1 MIRFQAVLMTTKYS
15 AIVIGAGIGGLTA
28 AIYLARNGFS
38 VQLLEA
44 RSTTGGLASGFTLD
58 DLSFDYGPYILQ
70 DRPGLEWVFQ
80 QLGED
85 LARRFELRK
94 IEDIYTVNFPNGAR
108 VSFYA
113 DLERTASEFEKQ
125 WPGAARKYISFVR
138 HMEEVHHRLW
148 QLAHTANPRPTDL
161 LPAGRWRNARFL
173 LHSLERVLTQTGL
186 PAEIVNA
193 IGIWPHLAG
202 QRLDEAP
209 SPMAFVPALFH
220 TVGSYYPVGG
230 TRRVAEVLTQ
240 IALDAG
246 VQLQLNCK
254 VKKIRTQRNNVTAV
268 ETEAGSDVPAGIV
281 VANHGSIGVYVD
293 LLDQRVKQQ
302 EELEKL
308 PLQSPGVCAYLAV
321 KRKPDP
327 PYLRF
332 NMVSGGEACRLF
344 VSPGVPAPEIQRDG
358 WYPARLL
365 SSMHY
370 DEAEKGTPAQQQY
383 LEKMLSESWWQ
394 PAAGEYRVL
403 TTQIPEQWHSRFN
416 LYRSSMNPAMTGK
429 FMRAGRMPHRSPH
442 FGGLYFAG
450 SSTHPGLGVSF
461 SAISGILAGQC
472 VLEDLGAQAR

>member
-1 MIRFQAVLMTTKYS
+1 MTVQQS

-28 AIYLARNGFS
+28 AIYLARKGFP
-38 VQLLEA
+38 VHVLEG
-44 RSTTGGLASGFTLD
+44 RSETGGLASGFTLD
-58 DLSFDYGPYILQ
+58 GLSFDYGPYILQ
-70 DRPGLEWVFQ
+70 DRPGLEWAFEH
-80 QLGED
+80 LGED
-85 LARRFELRK
+85 LASRFELRK
-94 IEDIYTVNFPNGAR
+94 LEDIYTVNFPNGAN

-113 DLERTASEFEKQ
+113 DLERTASEFEAH
-125 WPGAARKYISFVR
+125 WPGSARKYIDFVHR
-138 HMEEVHHRLW
+138 MEEVHRRLW
-148 QLAHTANPRPTDL
+148 ELAHTSNPRPADL
-161 LPAGRWRNARFL
+161 LPSGRWRNARFL

-186 PAEIVNA
+186 PSEIVNA

-220 TVGSYYPVGG
+220 TVGSYYPRGG

-240 IALDAG
+240 IARDAG
-246 VQLQLNCK
+246 VQFEMNCR
-254 VKKIRTQRNNVTAV
+254 VKKISTQGSRVAAV
-268 ETEAGSDVPAGIV
+268 ETEAGAVHPASIV
-281 VANHGSIGVYVD
+281 VANHGAIGVYVD
-293 LLDQRVKQQ
+293 LLDCPVKQA
-302 EELEKL
+302 ELEKL

-321 KRKPDP
+321 KRKPEP

-332 NMVSGGEACRLF
+332 SMVTGGEACRLF
-344 VSPGVPAPEIQRDG
+344 VSPGVPAPELQNDG

-370 DEAEKGTPAQQQY
+370 EEAEKGTAAQQNY
-383 LEKMLSESWWQ
+383 LEKVLSEPWWRSL
-394 PAAGEYRVL
+394 AGEFRVL
-403 TTQIPEQWHSRFN
+403 TTQIPEQWHARFN

-461 SAISGILAGQC
+461 SAISGILAAQC
-472 VLEDLGAQAR
+472 VVEDSRG

>member
-1 MIRFQAVLMTTKYS
+1 MRLRAVLMSAKQS
-15 AIVIGAGIGGLTA
+15 AIMIGAGIGGLTA
-28 AIYLARNGFS
+28 ALYLARQGFI
-38 VQLLEA
+38 VQVLEG
-44 RSTTGGLASGFTLD
+44 RSETGGLASGFTLD
-58 DLSFDYGPYILQ
+58 GLSFDYGPYILQ
-70 DRPGLEWVFQ
+70 DRPGLEWTFE

-85 LARRFELRK
+85 LASRFELRK

-113 DLERTASEFEKQ
+113 DLERTASEFETH
-125 WPGAARKYISFVR
+125 WPGAANKYIAFVR
-138 HMEEVHHRLW
+138 RIEQVYHRLW
-148 QLAHTANPRPTDL
+148 RLAHTSDPRPVDL
-161 LPAGRWRNARFL
+161 LPSGGWRNARFL

-186 PAEIVNA
+186 PSEIVNA

-220 TVGSYYPVGG
+220 TVGSYYPCGG

-240 IALDAG
+240 IAFDAG
-246 VQLQLNCK
+246 VQFQMNCR
-254 VKKIRTQRNNVTAV
+254 VKKIRTQGNKVAAV
-268 ETEAGSDVPAGIV
+268 ETEAGEVHPASIV
-281 VANHGSIGVYVD
+281 VANHGAIGVYVD
-293 LLDQRVKQQ
+293 LLDHPVKQQ
-302 EELEKL
+302 AELEKL

-321 KRKPDP
+321 KRKPEP

-332 NMVSGGEACRLF
+332 SMVSGGEACRLF
-344 VSPGVPAPEIQRDG
+344 VSPGVPAPELEKDG

-370 DEAEKGTPAQQQY
+370 EEAGKGTEAQQNY
-383 LEKMLSESWWQ
+383 LEKVLSEPWWQ
-394 PAAGEYRVL
+394 SLAGEHRVL
-403 TTQIPEQWHSRFN
+403 TTQIPEQWHGRFN

-461 SAISGILAGQC
+461 SAISGILAAQC
-472 VLEDLGAQAR
+472 VVEDLQGQ

>member
-1 MIRFQAVLMTTKYS
+1 
-15 AIVIGAGIGGLTA
+15 
-28 AIYLARNGFS
+28 
-38 VQLLEA
+38 
-44 RSTTGGLASGFTLD
+44 
-58 DLSFDYGPYILQ
+58 
-70 DRPGLEWVFQ
+70 
-80 QLGED
+80 
-85 LARRFELRK
+85 
-94 IEDIYTVNFPNGAR
+94 
-108 VSFYA
+108 
-113 DLERTASEFEKQ
+113 
-125 WPGAARKYISFVR
+125 
-138 HMEEVHHRLW
+138 
-148 QLAHTANPRPTDL
+148 
-161 LPAGRWRNARFL
+161 
-173 LHSLERVLTQTGL
+173 
-186 PAEIVNA
+186 
-193 IGIWPHLAG
+193 
-202 QRLDEAP
+202 
-209 SPMAFVPALFH
+209 
-220 TVGSYYPVGG
+220 
-230 TRRVAEVLTQ
+230 
-240 IALDAG
+240 
-246 VQLQLNCK
+246 
-254 VKKIRTQRNNVTAV
+254 
-268 ETEAGSDVPAGIV
+268 VPAGIV